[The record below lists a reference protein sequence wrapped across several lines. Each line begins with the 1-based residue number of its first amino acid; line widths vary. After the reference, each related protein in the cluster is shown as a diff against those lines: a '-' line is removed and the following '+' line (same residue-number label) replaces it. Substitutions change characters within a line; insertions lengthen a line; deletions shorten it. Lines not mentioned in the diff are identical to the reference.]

1 MIQFSLKCDNDH
13 RFDSWFKSSAAFDD
27 LQARGHVSCAICG
40 SPRVEKA
47 MMAPRVSTRDTATA
61 HDQGDDQDRDRP
73 KPAAERPLSAPAS
86 AAEQALA
93 DLRRRI
99 EAESDYVG
107 DRFVEEARRIHDGDS
122 DARAIHGEARL
133 EDARQLIEDGIPVTP
148 LSFLTNRK
156 AN

>member
-1 MIQFSLKCDNDH
+1 
-13 RFDSWFKSSAAFDD
+13 
-27 LQARGHVSCAICG
+27 
-40 SPRVEKA
+40 VEKA
-47 MMAPRVSTRDTATA
+47 MMAPRVSTRDTATV
-61 HDQGDDQDRDRP
+61 HDQGQDRDRP
-73 KPAAERPLSAPAS
+73 KTNANRPLSAPAS

-93 DLRRRI
+93 DLRRKI

-133 EDARQLIEDGIPVTP
+133 EDARQLIEDGIPITP
-148 LSFLTNRK
+148 LPFLTNRK

>member
-27 LQARGHVSCAICG
+27 LQARGHVNCAICG

-47 MMAPRVSTRDTATA
+47 MMAPRVSTRDTTTG
-61 HDQGDDQDRDRP
+61 HDQDRDRP
-73 KPAAERPLSAPAS
+73 KPAADRPLSAPAS

-148 LSFLTNRK
+148 LPFLTNRK